1 MKNLLAVLIILLGF
15 TLQGKA
21 QESSKQAFKRFGFTV
36 GSNYSNMIFSKAFPM
51 PETSGNIKPKPGISF
66 GFRLYVPI
74 QDQLSI
80 QTEYSFST
88 RNATAEKSERNYSL
102 SYLSI
107 PVLLKYKLSD
117 RFFIAAGPE
126 ADLLISSKR
135 TTKGIKEDLEHQTE
149 ARNGGVVL
157 GAGYNIYKSLNVN
170 ASYLRGL
177 THVGLESTEFKYE
190 VAQLSLGIDF

>member
-1 MKNLLAVLIILLGF
+1 MKIFATALIIMLCF
-15 TLQGKA
+15 IQGKA
-21 QESSKQAFKRFGFTV
+21 QESSKQVFKRFGFTL

-74 QDQLSI
+74 KDQLSI

-107 PVLLKYKLSD
+107 PVLLKYKLSP

-149 ARNGGVVL
+149 ARNVGVVL
-157 GAGYNIYKSLNVN
+157 GVGYNIYKSLNVN
-170 ASYLRGL
+170 ASYLKGL
-177 THVGLESTEFKYE
+177 INVGLESTEFKYE
-190 VAQLSLGIDF
+190 IAQLSLGIDF